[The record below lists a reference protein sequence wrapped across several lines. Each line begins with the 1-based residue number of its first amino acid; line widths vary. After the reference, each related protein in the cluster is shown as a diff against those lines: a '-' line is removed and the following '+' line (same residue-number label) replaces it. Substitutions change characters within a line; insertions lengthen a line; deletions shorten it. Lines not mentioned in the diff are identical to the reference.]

1 MGARLVRAW
10 DAYDRRKGLEAR
22 RPYQEPVGAWFSHVG
37 GLHTVF
43 HIWEYPSLEER
54 EKTRAAAWQVEV
66 CLCTATTNYLG
77 MEHDGEQGM
86 HFLPRS

>member
-1 MGARLVRAW
+1 MGTRLVRYS
-10 DAYDRRKGLEAR
+10 DAHGRRKGLEAR

-37 GLHTVF
+37 ELHTVF

-66 CLCTATTNYLG
+66 RLCTTTTNYLG

-86 HFLPRS
+86 HAFSLS

>member
-1 MGARLVRAW
+1 MGARLVSNQI
-10 DAYDRRKGLEAR
+10 AYKRRRGLEAR

-37 GLHTVF
+37 RLHTVF

-66 CLCTATTNYLG
+66 G
-77 MEHDGEQGM
+77 
-86 HFLPRS
+86 F